1 MPEAPRLYPC
11 LQCRD
16 ADAMMR
22 WLCDVLGFRERVA
35 YRDRQGI
42 IHHAELALGSS
53 ILMLGQARD
62 DEDGRRVGP
71 SEARRTD
78 GLYLAVDDADALHA
92 KVKAAGGEIVRPL
105 TTTDYGSRDFS
116 CRDPEGNLWNV
127 GTYWPKADEAPL
139 PG

>member
-62 DEDGRRVGP
+62 DEDGRRVG
-71 SEARRTD
+71 RRRR
-78 GLYLAVDDADALHA
+78 
-92 KVKAAGGEIVRPL
+92 AAP
-105 TTTDYGSRDFS
+105 TGSTSPWTMPMR
-116 CRDPEGNLWNV
+116 CMRR
-127 GTYWPKADEAPL
+127 
-139 PG
+139 